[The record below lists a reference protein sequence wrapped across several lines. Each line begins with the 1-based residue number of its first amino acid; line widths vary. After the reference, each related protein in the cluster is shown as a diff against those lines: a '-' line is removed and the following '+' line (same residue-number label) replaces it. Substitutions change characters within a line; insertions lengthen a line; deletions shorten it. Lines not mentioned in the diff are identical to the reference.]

1 MGILSRDYLIK
12 LMFYDFHIQGRN
24 YKSDKK
30 LIYEAKR
37 LGYAGVSLFYSKD
50 DYSKSKEYLDEIENE
65 INLISNPDFDLSE
78 VSSGS
83 HLNSNSNSNSNP
95 NSNRNGNF
103 EVISG
108 IKIFPKNAEDL
119 KKQIRNSRKK
129 TNVLMAVGG
138 DLKINRA
145 ACENIKLDILSRP
158 YYKRRDCGINH
169 VLAKE
174 AARNDVAIELNVCDV
189 LRARSPLRSK
199 IMAHFQEII
208 KLQRKFKFP
217 LVMGSGAVSLYDMR
231 NPRDLIAFSQC
242 FGLNKKEADLALS
255 RNPRNMVDFNKKR
268 NDIIVIGAKKVR
280 PDANPD
286 SNNNG

>member
-1 MGILSRDYLIK
+1 LK
-12 LMFYDFHIQGRN
+12 FYDFHIQGRN

-30 LIYEAKR
+30 LIHEAKR

-50 DYSKSKEYLDEIENE
+50 DYSKSKEYLAEIEIE
-65 INLISNPDFDLSE
+65 INLISNPDFNNNNNNNNNSI
-78 VSSGS
+78 SG
-83 HLNSNSNSNSNP
+83 LNSNP
-95 NSNRNGNF
+95 NLNPNSNGNF
-103 EVISG
+103 NVFPG

-217 LVMGSGAVSLYDMR
+217 LIMGSGAVSIYDMR

-242 FGLNKKEADLALS
+242 FGLNKKEANLALS
-255 RNPRNMVDFNKKR
+255 HNPRNIVDFNKKR
-268 NDIIVIGAKKVR
+268 NDIIVIGAKKVHS
-280 PDANPD
+280 DATYD
-286 SNNNG
+286 SYDIGN